1 MSGYYSIDAILTDAQ
16 KVPCT
21 FMLDVPGL
29 GYLDDNAGGDV
40 CPLPLLPSP
49 FPLPPSHLPL
59 PSSPSPHIPPSPAS
73 IHPTT
78 SSVLTPTTPQQ
89 IKAHHTP
96 PIPLPLWLA
105 ELLALQRFP
114 APSTSTSNSYSQTV
128 PAALITLDLPE
139 CLSPRVMNALK
150 ADAKSVRLRELGGY
164 WYSVLCRVLEL
175 FEEDELVGVGGEVS
189 FVLVF

>member
-21 FMLDVPGL
+21 FELDVPGL
-29 GYLDDNAGGDV
+29 GYLDDNAGGD
-40 CPLPLLPSP
+40 
-49 FPLPPSHLPL
+49 
-59 PSSPSPHIPPSPAS
+59 
-73 IHPTT
+73 
-78 SSVLTPTTPQQ
+78 

-114 APSTSTSNSYSQTV
+114 APSTSTSSSSYTTT
-128 PAALITLDLPE
+128 PTALITLDLPE
-139 CLSPRVMNALK
+139 CLGPRVMNALK

-164 WYSVLCRVLEL
+164 WYAVLCRVLEL
-175 FEEDELVGVGGEVS
+175 FEEDELVGVGG
-189 FVLVF
+189 VFRATHDSSKAMRVWMGELKRKR